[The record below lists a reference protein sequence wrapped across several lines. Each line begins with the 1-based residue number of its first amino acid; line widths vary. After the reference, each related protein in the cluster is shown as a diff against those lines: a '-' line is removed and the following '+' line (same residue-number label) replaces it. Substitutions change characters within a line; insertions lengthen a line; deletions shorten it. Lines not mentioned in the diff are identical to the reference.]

1 MATRFLLPLWL
12 SSPALA
18 CLYCFSNGAER
29 LQVCQY
35 FLGHESEQHGAC
47 LQALKVAFEPYLSTK
62 VDANEMPKLK
72 DTFSRIIF
80 FMEEKGTAKVPYR
93 IGISEAAEEVKSEV
107 ANLKKAPACI
117 PPCGKSRNHLIFLK
131 ISSLH
136 SIFVSPPEHLFPFWL
151 MNLFSALLLLYSTG
165 FQINARYYT
174 CSTCSF
180 EDCQLPI
187 DCPIQDI
194 DKKEGAA
201 TLLSCEVKF
210 EIPRDRT
217 IRWKFAKDLRTE
229 DLFLFQDL
237 SFGFNP
243 TLLIR
248 PTLGAHHG
256 TFICEIAE
264 GDDILLRKYFYVNV
278 TEKRLGLEKELQS
291 MFIAILNPPP
301 KAEQEIVE
309 RHRPSLEDM
318 LSGPNFLRKK
328 NVILLIIG
336 IVLGSMVF
344 TMVAIYNQ

>member
-117 PPCGKSRNHLIFLK
+117 PPC
-131 ISSLH
+131 
-136 SIFVSPPEHLFPFWL
+136 
-151 MNLFSALLLLYSTG
+151 G

-344 TMVAIYNQ
+344 TMVAMTLYRWAM